1 MNKQTMTAIRKP
13 AQAGFT
19 LIELIV
25 VIVILGIL
33 AATALPKFADLGSDA
48 RKASLNA
55 ALGAVNATTSMVH
68 GQSLM
73 NPTATTITNEG
84 VQMTLVFGYPS
95 ASANT
100 LLGMGISSTDYTA
113 NLTSGAPATSTA
125 PAVPTNGFTL
135 VPAGIAGTT
144 KAANCYISYAQ
155 AASAGA
161 APVITSVNTGC

>member
-33 AATALPKFADLGSDA
+33 AATALPKFADLGTDA

-84 VQMTLVFGYPS
+84 VVITLAFGYPN
-95 ASANT
+95 ATANT
-100 LLGMGISSTDYTA
+100 LQAMGISSTDYTMNFTA
-113 NLTSGAPATSTA
+113 GAATNTA
-125 PAVPTNGFTL
+125 PAVPTNGFSL

-144 KAANCYISYAQ
+144 KAVNCYISYAQ

-161 APVITSVNTGC
+161 APTISSSNSSC